1 MNRASSKL
9 GEPLAK
15 TSGVNFRPRLDPS
28 LPTWIGVCVLVGVL
42 VGVPL
47 WWLVTTSL
55 RGEQG
60 LTLAHYRQIFS
71 DRALLRA
78 VRNSVLIAFWA
89 SLLATAVG
97 SLMGWLVTRTDL
109 PFKQLF
115 RALVLASF
123 VTPPF
128 VGAFAWTMLAG
139 PNAGWF
145 NHLYRYTTGLEGHL
159 FNIYSFE
166 GVIFVIFLYSY
177 PYAFTMITNAL
188 ELVSSEMEEA
198 AAILGAGRFRT
209 ALTITLPLITP
220 ALLGGFIFAF
230 VHALAL
236 FGVPAVLAMPAGFH
250 TITTQIWVLLSQVP
264 QEFEIVAA
272 LSVFLLLLAVA
283 LLSLQ
288 KRALDRKG
296 FATITGR
303 GMRRSRIELGGW
315 RYPALIFCF
324 LVVALAVF
332 LPYLVLIKAAFS
344 KAWAMPL
351 KLENLTLDNWRVAV
365 AGYSATKDAVINTLE
380 LGALTGTLGV
390 GLAAFVAYAVNRKLF
405 RGYQILAYLSVAP
418 TVVPAIVL
426 AAGLLIAYSGPP
438 FFLYGTIWILLLAYL
453 TKELPVGYTQVETTM
468 KGIHIELEEASRILG
483 AHRLSTMKNV
493 TLPLAKGGIVAAWLL
508 MFIGAVREL
517 SASILL
523 YTSKSWVLSVLIIDL
538 QNHGVIEVIS
548 VLSIL
553 MLTFTFITVAFMQ
566 KFIGRDILRLNE

>member
-1 MNRASSKL
+1 M
-9 GEPLAK
+9 
-15 TSGVNFRPRLDPS
+15 
-28 LPTWIGVCVLVGVL
+28 
-42 VGVPL
+42 
-47 WWLVTTSL
+47 SL

-60 LTLAHYRQIFS
+60 LTLAHYQQIFS

-78 VRNSVLIAFWA
+78 VRNSLLIAFWA
-89 SLLATAVG
+89 SLLATIIG

-145 NHLYRYTTGLEGHL
+145 NHFYRYTTGLKGYL

-166 GVIFVIFLYSY
+166 GVIFVVFLYSY

-198 AAILGAGRFRT
+198 AAILGANRFRT
-209 ALTITLPLITP
+209 AWTITLPLITP

-236 FGVPAVLAMPAGFH
+236 FGVPAILAMPAGFH

-272 LSVFLLLLAVA
+272 LSVFLLLVAVV

-288 KRALDRKG
+288 KRVLGRKG

-303 GMRRSRIELGGW
+303 GMRRSPIALGRW
-315 RYPALIFCF
+315 RYPALLFCF
-324 LVVALAVF
+324 FVVALAVF

-351 KLENLTLDNWRVAV
+351 QLENLTLDNWRVAV
-365 AGYSATKDAVINTLE
+365 TGYSATKEAVINTLE
-380 LGALTGTLGV
+380 LGVLTGSLGV
-390 GLAAFVAYAVNRKLF
+390 SLAAFVAYAVNRKLF
-405 RGYQILAYLSVAP
+405 RGYQTLAYLSVAP

-453 TKELPVGYTQVETTM
+453 TKELPVGYTQVDTTM

-483 AHRLSTMKNV
+483 AHRLSTMTNI
-493 TLPLAKGGIVAAWLL
+493 TLPLAKGGIIAAWLL

-566 KFIGRDILRLNE
+566 KFVGRDILGLKE

>member
-9 GEPLAK
+9 GKPLAK

-109 PFKQLF
+109 PLKQLF

-220 ALLGGFIFAF
+220 ALLGGFILAF

-288 KRALDRKG
+288 KKALGRKG